1 MSARM
6 STPRSGAVEAGSYAR
21 RRVAPVDVTG
31 RCPGGHRR
39 SGGGRLPVAVLERVL
54 ELLARGDA
62 ELGEH
67 LAQMPFDRA
76 RAEEELRP
84 DLRVRAP
91 TLCKPGDVLL
101 LWRELVTGVVAA
113 PAHLLPRG
121 QELVSGALREPVQP
135 HRAQHVVGLA

>member
-6 STPRSGAVEAGSYAR
+6 STPRSGAVDAGSYGR

-39 SGGGRLPVAVLERVL
+39 SGGRRLPAAVLEHLIEV
-54 ELLARGDA
+54 LARGDA

-76 RAEEELRP
+76 RAEEELRA
-84 DLRVRAP
+84 DLRVGVPIAGE
-91 TLCKPGDVLL
+91 PGDVLL
-101 LWRELVTGVVAA
+101 LRRQLV
-113 PAHLLPRG
+113 
-121 QELVSGALREPVQP
+121 
-135 HRAQHVVGLA
+135 